1 MTREELGALA
11 DRTTLRPCTR
21 TQAFDTGLRFDPILL
36 DLGGRPGWP
45 FGGAV
50 VYQRRSDWRTEPR
63 REYAELWA
71 VSGHGT
77 PGEAFWS
84 RALLAEVASLDM
96 PDRTE
101 MERDALLAAL
111 EVPDVSP

>member
-1 MTREELGALA
+1 MTREELGAIA
-11 DRTTLRPCTR
+11 DRATLRPCTR
-21 TQAFDTGLRFDPILL
+21 RDAMATGLGSCPILL

-50 VYQRRSDWRTEPR
+50 IYQRRSDWRTEPR
-63 REYAELWA
+63 REYADLWA

-77 PGEAFWS
+77 PGEALWY

-111 EVPDVSP
+111 EVE